1 MAKMKGGSEALGDR
15 IWCWSLM
22 PKHDFIDFHSSNIF
36 FLEPPMLHG
45 NKHGFL
51 TCFFYKKNQVLHGF
65 PSKISRKSR
74 GPGCPARSWSED
86 CKISPMQLGGKRGWV
101 LFVCCFVTIGGWW
114 FQTCFIFHFIY
125 GIILPIDF
133 QIFQDDYGTTNQIGM
148 YYCVDYPDI
157 SDCMVLSSSVLA
169 AA

>member
-1 MAKMKGGSEALGDR
+1 MGGVDPHENQAKWWSMMINDDLWWFEMAKMKGGSEALGDR

-86 CKISPMQLGGKRGWV
+86 CKISPMQLGGKGDGCYLYVVLSPLVVGGFKHV
-101 LFVCCFVTIGGWW
+101 LFS
-114 FQTCFIFHFIY
+114 
-125 GIILPIDF
+125 
-133 QIFQDDYGTTNQIGM
+133 
-148 YYCVDYPDI
+148 I
-157 SDCMVLSSSVLA
+157 SYMG
-169 AA
+169 